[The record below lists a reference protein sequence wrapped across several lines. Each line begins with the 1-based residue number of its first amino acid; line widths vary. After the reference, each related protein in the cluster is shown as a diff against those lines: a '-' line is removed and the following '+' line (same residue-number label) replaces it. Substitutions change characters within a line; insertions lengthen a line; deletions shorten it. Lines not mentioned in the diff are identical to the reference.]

1 MVDVPF
7 TDTGNTKGAVEF
19 TEEMMSSILEIL
31 SLGAR
36 GRWRHLVG
44 TKIYT
49 SGLRRCV

>member
-7 TDTGNTKGAVEF
+7 TDTGNTKAVEF
-19 TEEMMSSILEIL
+19 KEEMMSSILEIL
-31 SLGAR
+31 SLGAC

>member
-19 TEEMMSSILEIL
+19 KEEMMSSILEIL

-36 GRWRHLVG
+36 GRHLVG